1 MARMMSPLTKSI
13 QVVLRL
19 PDNGADIESVQDSIL
34 DALYAAGFN
43 RIEPV
48 SATLV
53 DSDTSDW
60 C

>member
-1 MARMMSPLTKSI
+1 MSPSSKSVE
-13 QVVLRL
+13 VVLRL
-19 PDNGADIESVQDSIL
+19 PDNGVDIERLQDSIL
-34 DALYAAGFN
+34 DALYSAGFN

>member
-1 MARMMSPLTKSI
+1 MSPSSKSI
-13 QVVLRL
+13 KVVLRL
-19 PDNGADIESVQDSIL
+19 PDNGADIEEVQDSIL
-34 DALYAAGFN
+34 DALYAAGFS